1 MRNRLSTQRSAPP
14 TLGLRELATS
24 AGNRIRGEA
33 IKKGYTRTGRKGWS
47 SSVVQIV
54 ALIERQKKQPVQ
66 EKGKKDK

>member
-33 IKKGYTRTGRKGWS
+33 IKKGIHPYGQEG
-47 SSVVQIV
+47 VV
-54 ALIERQKKQPVQ
+54 LERRSDRCVN
-66 EKGKKDK
+66 